1 MLVLDRSATLAWLFE
16 DERTPALEAL
26 LNRVGDIGAVVPSVW
41 CLEVANVLQIAVRRG
56 RIDQVFQDACLK
68 DLRLLPV
75 STDPETHL
83 HAWDET
89 LSLAA
94 RHRLTPYDAS
104 YLELAKRRG
113 LELATLD
120 RNLRRAAEIAGVALA
135 RETAQ

>member
-1 MLVLDRSATLAWLFE
+1 
-16 DERTPALEAL
+16 
-26 LNRVGDIGAVVPSVW
+26 
-41 CLEVANVLQIAVRRG
+41 
-56 RIDQVFQDACLK
+56 
-68 DLRLLPV
+68 
-75 STDPETHL
+75 
-83 HAWDET
+83 